1 MKFNYMTEKC
11 ELPAYY
17 QFPEFLLNMN
27 LSQTA
32 RIIYML
38 LYDRSRLSLKNKWL
52 DKAGHAYII
61 FPLKEIARASDRSE
75 SAVKIA
81 LSDLEDAGLLRRVS
95 GGFSKP
101 NHIYVRIP
109 DSSEADGTRVT
120 KRAFIRADN
129 NPCNG
134 QKTDHTTG
142 RFQTP
147 NKVIETSNKNKDTG
161 IRMSFPDYTCEE
173 GESL

>member
-1 MKFNYMTEKC
+1 MNFNYMTEKC

-17 QFPEFLLNMN
+17 QFPEFLLNMD

-52 DKAGHAYII
+52 DKAGRAFII
-61 FPLKEIARASDRSE
+61 FPLKEIAKLSDRSE

-81 LSDLEDAGLLRRVS
+81 LSDLENASLLRRVS

-109 DSSEADGTRVT
+109 DSSVVDGSGVT
-120 KRAFIRADN
+120 KRAFIKTNN
-129 NPCNG
+129 NPFDG
-134 QKTDHTTG
+134 QKTDRTTG

-147 NKVIETSNKNKDTG
+147 NKVIETRNKNKDTG
-161 IRMSFPDYTCEE
+161 IRMSFPVYTCEE